1 MNKQYISILQSYV
14 VFGVNGKVLWI
25 NLTDSTFKEETVPE
39 EVYRKYLTGYGLGV
53 YMLNRE
59 MNGKEDPLGPDNIF
73 GVMTGVFNGHAVPLG
88 GRFEV
93 VAKSPYTGT
102 WGDSNCGGKFGPEL
116 KNSGFDAL
124 FFRGVSNKPVYLKL
138 VDGKYSIEDAA
149 DVWGKNAYEAEDY
162 LRKIEPKG
170 QALVIGVPGEKKMLL
185 ASIMNDYGRAAG
197 RSGLGAVMGSKR
209 LKGIIVRGTKKI
221 EPFDSEMLR
230 LTNREIQIQFSKN
243 IELARPW
250 QLYGTTDITEA
261 SHLNGDTPIKNWGGA
276 GLVDFGEENA
286 ARISGR
292 EIAKDKLRSYGCAQ
306 CTLACGG
313 HVRRNT
319 KYGPLEGHRLEY
331 EGTGSFGGLNLV
343 SDLDAMAMAFEICNR
358 EGLDIISAG
367 AAIAFANE
375 CYERGILTEKDI
387 GFKIGFGDGDAMVK
401 MVQKIASGEG
411 IGSVLGDGAARAS
424 TIIGR
429 NSGEFAMHV
438 QGQDLPMHDPKLMP
452 SLATTYLA
460 DPTPGR
466 HTAGGIGFD
475 EGGRLTLPFDYGEW
489 SGRKIERY
497 EYSGKGKMQALSS
510 YGMQIMNSTG
520 MCQFSTAVWP
530 NSFPYLKLFKAI
542 MGWDMT
548 EEELMEAGKRIQVA
562 RHLFNYRAGVNPWNV
577 APNGRMVGNPPL
589 GKGPTGSVTV
599 DYRTLV
605 KDYLEEVGIR
615 EDGKPRDDVLRELGI
630 EV

>member
-1 MNKQYISILQSYV
+1 M
-14 VFGVNGKVLWI
+14 FGVNGKVLWI

-59 MNGKEDPLGPDNIF
+59 MNGREDPLGPDNIF

-343 SDLDAMAMAFEICNR
+343 SDLDSMAMAFEICNR

-562 RHLFNYRAGVNPWNV
+562 RHLFNYRAGVNPWKV
-577 APNGRMVGNPPL
+577 APNGRMVGNPQL